1 VSTGELIYRL
11 LSSNILFSVYLCD
24 RVRPSHYVNN
34 TMTCHQIWHIKW
46 KNGDEHPRPRVGRD
60 IQMRGLG
67 KKRRRRVQSSRASD
81 DEEDAEEDGAAGSK
95 ASEEEEVEN
104 AAEESGPNA
113 SEMAEAET
121 AQASASEA
129 SMQNE

>member
-1 VSTGELIYRL
+1 VSTGELISHL

-24 RVRPSHYVNN
+24 RVCPSHYMNN

-46 KNGDEHPRPRVGRD
+46 KNGDERPRPRVGRD

-67 KKRRRRVQSSRASD
+67 KKRRRRVESSRASD
-81 DEEDAEEDGAAGSK
+81 VEEDSEEDGAACSN
-95 ASEEEEVEN
+95 ASEGEGAEN
-104 AAEESGPNA
+104 AAGEPSPNA

-121 AQASASEA
+121 AQASAPEA
-129 SMQNE
+129 SMENE